1 VVWNFI
7 FSGLVR
13 QVLDT
18 ETVTDTWQVTHIFT
32 MGFKDGCKVTAG
44 ENGSK
49 DTDTKSKLECLAFIL
64 PLVNSHD
71 SVFLTPSSF

>member
-1 VVWNFI
+1 
-7 FSGLVR
+7 
-13 QVLDT
+13 
-18 ETVTDTWQVTHIFT
+18 